1 MLKTTKSQK
10 SSNQNK
16 TLLYLAIEEK
26 ILSRTVPL
34 LKKSGMTTRE
44 IASELKVGVKQV
56 ERLIQQ
62 ADAKEAAKLRPKKSR
77 RKMVSPD
84 GLTWNQRQTQLA
96 RDRIQQA
103 VADLREKGDW
113 PDKATARFNQLV
125 KYKISGTTLYKHRDL
140 WDPECVQASTGLQVA
155 Q

>member
-1 MLKTTKSQK
+1 MLKTTKSRK
-10 SSNQNK
+10 SSSQKK
-16 TLLYLAIEEK
+16 TFLYLAIEEK
-26 ILSRTVPL
+26 ILLRTVPL
-34 LKKSGMTTRE
+34 LKKSGMTARE

-62 ADAKEAAKLRPKKSR
+62 AEAKEAAKLHPKKSR
-77 RKMVSPD
+77 RQMVYPD
-84 GLTWNQRQTQLA
+84 GPTWNQRQSQLA
-96 RDRIQQA
+96 RERIQQA
-103 VADLREKGDW
+103 VADLREKGDF